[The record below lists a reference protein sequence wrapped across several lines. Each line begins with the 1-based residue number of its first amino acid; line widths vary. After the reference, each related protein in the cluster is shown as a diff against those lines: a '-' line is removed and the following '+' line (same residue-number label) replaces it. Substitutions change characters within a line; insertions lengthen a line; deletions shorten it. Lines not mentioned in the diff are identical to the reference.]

1 MNESENIRFTEFLR
15 EKAAEAKRDLGYN
28 PTDFLKM
35 LAADGGY
42 TTVSRLIADKKP
54 STGFVKLWEHR
65 RLDLSVEALV
75 LETEWRRF
83 FEESVLQHAE
93 ERLKDA
99 GYALQPLEAS
109 SRTDRLPAETLNK
122 ATPEYIWRAVQQFLA
137 GDVVHSFGPS
147 TDYDLIAD
155 DGRRLPPKAVFG
167 VALSIALAGTKIE
180 PKHFT
185 AGDTSVCFRLLRAAG
200 YQVVPKGKA
209 GTGPD
214 PDLDATEGWTEG
226 KPRLVAHVKR
236 ERGHGIARAKKAQ
249 HRRLH
254 GRLFCERCK
263 LDPVEH
269 FGTEDGEACIEVH
282 HAATHVSEM
291 AEGHVTTLEDL
302 QCLCANCH
310 RLLHALLRAGKEDVS
325 GSGRQAMG

>member
-15 EKAAEAKRDLGYN
+15 EKAAEAKRDLGYHAKE
-28 PTDFLKM
+28 FIKM
-35 LAADGGY
+35 LDADGGY
-42 TTVSRLIADKKP
+42 ATVSRLIADKNP
-54 STGFVKLWEHR
+54 SSGFVKLFEHG

-83 FEESVLQHAE
+83 FEEPVLQRAE
-93 ERLKDA
+93 ARLK
-99 GYALQPLEAS
+99 GSRYILQPLEAP

-122 ATPEYIWRAVQQFLA
+122 ATAEYIWRAVQQFLA

-155 DGRRLPPKAVFG
+155 GGRRLPPKAVFG
-167 VALSIALAGTKIE
+167 VALSMALAGTRIE

-200 YQVVPKGKA
+200 YQVVPKGEA
-209 GTGPD
+209 GTGRD
-214 PDLDATEGWTEG
+214 SDADTAEGWAEG

-236 ERGHGIARAKKAQ
+236 ERRHGIARAKKAQ

-269 FGTEDGEACIEVH
+269 FGTEEAEACIEVH
-282 HAATHVSEM
+282 HATTHVSEM

-310 RLLHALLRAGKEDVS
+310 RLLHALLRAEKEDVG
-325 GSGRQAMG
+325 GSERLAVG